1 MAGVGDSQTTE
12 QRVDERG
19 IELYPSSK
27 SNGS

>member
-1 MAGVGDSQTTE
+1 MAGVGDSHTTG

-19 IELYPSSK
+19 IELYLSLK